1 MKVLVAGLGI
11 SGQAVLRHL
20 AQSTAHTIYAFDSR
34 SQLELSVLQAQF
46 PNVAFARGEL
56 PDAWREAT
64 DLLVLSPGLDPRVD
78 WIQDFYQ
85 RGIEVVGEIEL
96 FCRALK
102 PNQKVI
108 AITGSNGKSTVTTLV
123 GELLA
128 EAGISCRVGGNLG
141 TPALDLLSD
150 DSDVYVLELSSF
162 QLETTESLKAISAT
176 ILNISPDHLDRY
188 DSIDDYISAKAKI
201 YQMTQLA
208 AVNRDDDIARAQCPA
223 EVKQMSFGL
232 SEPQSIGD
240 FGIALSAD
248 NQAYWLVE
256 RTETGLSSWFS
267 TAELRLSGRHHWA
280 NVLSA
285 LALCQP
291 FALSQ
296 EVVHRVLS
304 RFTGLAHRTQRVAEK
319 HGVWWVNDS
328 KGTNIGATLSA
339 LNSIGV
345 DAPVILLAGGQGK
358 GQDFSALAEP
368 LQRYA
373 KALIVFGEDGQQI
386 ASEVAG
392 SVTIH
397 QVTHLAEAVTLA
409 NQLAVSGDVVL
420 LSPACASFDQF
431 KNYADRGDQ
440 FAQCVASLP

>member
-1 MKVLVAGLGI
+1 MKILVAGLGV
-11 SGQAVLRHL
+11 SGIAVLSHL
-20 AQSTAHTIYAFDSR
+20 AKQNGVQVFGYDARLHFDT
-34 SQLELSVLQAQF
+34 SQLSADYPTMTFVS
-46 PNVAFARGEL
+46 GEL
-56 PDAWREAT
+56 PEAYVNEM
-64 DLLVLSPGLDPRVD
+64 DMLVLSPGLDPRVD
-78 WIQDFYQ
+78 WIQRSYA
-85 RGIEVVGEIEL
+85 RGIPVVGEIEL

-128 EAGISCRVGGNLG
+128 EAGIACRVGGNLG

-150 DSDVYVLELSSF
+150 DIDVYVLELSSF

-188 DSIDDYISAKAKI
+188 DTMDDYVLAKAKI

-208 AVNRDDDIARAQCPA
+208 VVNRDDDIARAQCPA
-223 EVKQMSFGL
+223 EVKQISFGL
-232 SEPQSIGD
+232 SEPQHIGD
-240 FGIALSAD
+240 FGITLSAD
-248 NQAYWLVE
+248 NQTYWLVE
-256 RTETGLSSWFS
+256 RAETGLSSWFS

-304 RFTGLAHRTQRVAEK
+304 HFTGLAHRTQRVAEK

-339 LNSIGV
+339 LISIGV

-392 SVTIH
+392 SVTTH

-431 KNYADRGDQ
+431 KNYADRGEQ
-440 FAQCVASLP
+440 FTHLVATVL

>member
-208 AVNRDDDIARAQCPA
+208 VVNRDDDIARAQCPA
-223 EVKQMSFGL
+223 EVKQTSFGL
-232 SEPQSIGD
+232 SLPTQAGD
-240 FGIALSAD
+240 FGILQAEQGYQLIEKRLDAFVPWFATEAL
-248 NQAYWLVE
+248 Q
-256 RTETGLSSWFS
+256 
-267 TAELRLSGRHHWA
+267 LSGRHHWA

-440 FAQCVASLP
+440 FAQSVANLP

>member
-56 PDAWREAT
+56 PEAWREAT

-102 PNQKVI
+102 SNQKVI

-123 GELLA
+123 GDLLA
-128 EAGISCRVGGNLG
+128 EAGIACRVGGNLG

-188 DSIDDYISAKAKI
+188 DSIDDYISSKAKI

-208 AVNRDDDIARAQCPA
+208 VVNRDDDIARAQCPA
-223 EVKQMSFGL
+223 EVKQTSFGL
-232 SEPQSIGD
+232 SLPTQAGD
-240 FGIALSAD
+240 FGILQAEQGYQLIEKRLDAFVPWFATEAL
-248 NQAYWLVE
+248 Q
-256 RTETGLSSWFS
+256 
-267 TAELRLSGRHHWA
+267 LSGRHHWA

-440 FAQCVASLP
+440 FAQSVANLP